1 MNSDAVTYESLGMV
15 AVITMTK
22 PPVNA
27 LGADL
32 RAGIA
37 GALDLANQDASVQAI
52 VLTGSGRTFSGGADV
67 TEFGTAKPLREPNLR
82 VLIDLIENNQKP
94 VIAAIAGTCLG
105 GGLELALGCH
115 FRVALAD
122 ASLGLPE
129 VKLGLLPGAGAT
141 QRLPRLIGLEAA
153 LNIIVSGNPVA
164 AAKFK
169 GTPLIDEI
177 VEGDLVAA
185 ALALAE
191 KVVTDKRPLKRVRDL
206 KVRDPQPDAFLQFA
220 KNTVAATAKNF
231 PAPLKCVEA
240 VAASY
245 SKPFDEGM
253 KLEREFF
260 QALMNTPESRAL
272 RHVFAAERSVTKIA
286 GIPDGT
292 VARAVASV
300 GVIGAGTM
308 GGGITMSFVNVGI
321 PVVLLDT
328 SQEALDKGM
337 ATIRKNYESS
347 LKKGK
352 LTQDKLDQRMRLIKP
367 TLGYEDFRSVDL
379 VIEAVFESMEVKEK
393 VFKTLDEVCKP
404 GAVLA
409 SNTSALNLDAI
420 AAFTKRPQDVIGL
433 HFFSPANVMRLLEVV
448 RGAKTAPDVLLTSMQ
463 LAKKIKKIAVVAGV
477 CDGFIGNRMVARYGM
492 AANALLSAGALPQQ
506 VDGALQKFGMAMG
519 PFRMGDLAGLDIGW
533 AGRKRRA
540 AAQPDKDLRVVADK
554 ICEAGRFGQ
563 KTGAGWYHY
572 EPGKRDPI
580 PDPVVESLIE
590 EFRKEK
596 GVVPRKIRDEEIV
609 ERCMFAL
616 VNEGARILEDGIAA
630 RASDIDIVYLNG
642 YGFPLHRGG
651 PMKYAE
657 EVGLS
662 SVVRTLRKIA
672 AEPGADVAFWT
683 PAPLLVRLAEEGK
696 GFIDLPPLS
705 GTPP

>member
-1 MNSDAVTYESLGMV
+1 MNNDAVKYEVRGTV
-15 AVITMTK
+15 AIVTMTK
-22 PPVNA
+22 PPVNG

-32 RAGIA
+32 RVGIA
-37 GALDLANQDASVQAI
+37 DAVELANQDAAIQSI
-52 VLTGSGRTFSGGADV
+52 VLTGSDKTFSGGADV
-67 TEFGTAKPLREPNLR
+67 TEFGTAKSLREPNLR
-82 VLIDLIENNQKP
+82 VLIDLIESNQKP
-94 VIAAIAGTCLG
+94 VVAAIAGNCLG

-129 VKLGLLPGAGAT
+129 VKLGLLPGAGGT

-153 LNIIVSGNPVA
+153 LNIIVSGNPVV
-164 AAKFK
+164 AAKLK
-169 GTPLIDEI
+169 GTPLIDEL
-177 VEGDLVAA
+177 VEGDLVVA
-185 ALALAE
+185 ALAFAE
-191 KVVTDKRPLKRVRDL
+191 RVVAEKRPLKRVRDL

-220 KNTVAATAKNF
+220 KNMVAATVKNF

-272 RHVFAAERSVTKIA
+272 RHVFAAERAAAKIA
-286 GIPDGT
+286 DIPDGT
-292 VARAVASV
+292 VARTVASV

-321 PVVLLDT
+321 PVVLLEA
-328 SQEALDKGM
+328 SQEALDKGLT
-337 ATIRKNYESS
+337 TIRKNYESS

-352 LTQDKLDQRMRLIKP
+352 LTQDKLDQYMGLIKP
-367 TLGYEDFRSVDL
+367 TLSYDDFRSVDL

-393 VFKTLDEVCKP
+393 VFKTLDDVCKP
-404 GAVLA
+404 GAILA

-433 HFFSPANVMRLLEVV
+433 HFFSPANVMRLLEIV

-477 CDGFIGNRMVARYGM
+477 CDGFIGNRMVARYGT
-492 AANALLSAGALPQQ
+492 AANGLLNAGALPQQ
-506 VDGALQKFGMAMG
+506 VDGALQKFGLAMG

-540 AAQPDKDLRVVADK
+540 AAQPDKDFRVVADK

-563 KTGAGWYHY
+563 KTGAGWYRY

-590 EFRKEK
+590 EYRREK
-596 GVVPRKIRDEEIV
+596 GITPRKIRDEEIV

-662 SVVRTLRKIA
+662 SVVRALRKIA

-683 PAPLLVRLAEEGK
+683 PAPLLVRLADEGK
-696 GFIDLPPLS
+696 GFN
-705 GTPP
+705 